1 MQGEL
6 EFEKTNNSFIV
17 IIFTHDLFITG
28 GDIPDAPSFR
38 WEREVT
44 IKVIG
49 ENQDTK
55 GVIRSEV

>member
-1 MQGEL
+1 LCIMQGEL

-38 WEREVT
+38 WE
-44 IKVIG
+44 K
-49 ENQDTK
+49 
-55 GVIRSEV
+55 RSHHKSYW